1 MESLPV
7 INADSGQLSMVF
19 QNLIGNAIKFRND
32 EPPFIH
38 ISSEKLDGMWK
49 FAVTDNGSVLI
60 LHITIAFLK
69 YSSVC
74 TLGNGIRVPALD
86 LPLSRR
92 SLKGTEERSGWSRR
106 WGKVPLFTSRS
117 RNRIISLTYNFII
130 KKIVQSVF
138 FGPFYLVTRK

>member
-49 FAVTDNGSVLI
+49 FAVTDNGI
-60 LHITIAFLK
+60 GIDPAYNDRIFEIFQRLHSRDK
-69 YSSVC
+69 Y
-74 TLGNGIRVPALD
+74 P
-86 LPLSRR
+86 
-92 SLKGTEERSGWSRR
+92 GTGV
-106 WGKVPLFTSRS
+106 GLAIV
-117 RNRIISLTYNFII
+117 
-130 KKIVQSVF
+130 KKIIERHGGKIWVESEV
-138 FGPFYLVTRK
+138 GKGSTFYFTLPESNNITHI